1 VRRSLRPSPLATIA
15 GVVQRLSVLLAAGV
29 TPAAAWEHLAA
40 GTGSTVPRSVA
51 GAANVPA
58 MLLELSRSMAPLEG
72 GAWRGL
78 AVAWEVATEVG
89 APLAPSLRAYAGSLR
104 SFAQTQRDAEVA
116 LAGPVATARMVM
128 ALPAVGILFSLVLGF
143 DALTVLLG
151 TPIGWG
157 CLGVGGGLILT
168 AARWNRSLV
177 RAAAPRAATPGME
190 CELLAIA
197 MTGGGSLARAIDVVT
212 AELARFELGADLARA
227 FGILELSAR
236 AGVPAAELLRGEA
249 AEARADARS
258 AAQLDA
264 ARLSVRL
271 MLPLGLCVL
280 PAFMVLSVVPLL
292 VSVISATAV
301 SF

>member
-1 VRRSLRPSPLATIA
+1 
-15 GVVQRLSVLLAAGV
+15 
-29 TPAAAWEHLAA
+29 
-40 GTGSTVPRSVA
+40 
-51 GAANVPA
+51 
-58 MLLELSRSMAPLEG
+58 
-72 GAWRGL
+72 
-78 AVAWEVATEVG
+78 
-89 APLAPSLRAYAGSLR
+89 
-104 SFAQTQRDAEVA
+104 
-116 LAGPVATARMVM
+116 
-128 ALPAVGILFSLVLGF
+128 
-143 DALTVLLG
+143 
-151 TPIGWG
+151 
-157 CLGVGGGLILT
+157 
-168 AARWNRSLV
+168 
-177 RAAAPRAATPGME
+177 ME

-197 MTGGGSLARAIDVVT
+197 MTGGGSLARALDVVT